1 MQLFITHR
9 NFVFHG
15 YVHRRGEEA
24 MLPKA
29 AVLAN
34 DLGNFESEKDGAL
47 PVRAQHCSC
56 HPRKP
61 RGRSWGGRETGASG
75 NDGGWGRGRGEKE
88 KGRKEPLGTN
98 RVKTVQPP
106 PLRHDADRA

>member
-9 NFVFHG
+9 NF
-15 YVHRRGEEA
+15 VHRRGEEA

-29 AVLAN
+29 AVLGN
-34 DLGNFESEKDGAL
+34 DLGNFESEKDEAL

-75 NDGGWGRGRGEKE
+75 NDGGGGGEKRRRGEKSPWE
-88 KGRKEPLGTN
+88 
-98 RVKTVQPP
+98 QI
-106 PLRHDADRA
+106 A